1 MCIVITLFVVWIC
14 EAFTPFVT
22 TAYAAFVLELFSSPV
37 SIVPIVSISLKILVV
52 VSIVVVSSS
61 IIISGFTISVL
72 TGE

>member
-37 SIVPIVSISLKILVV
+37 SIVPIVSISLRIFVV
-52 VSIVVVSSS
+52 VSIV
-61 IIISGFTISVL
+61 
-72 TGE
+72 